1 MIWIDLKVYDTQ
13 KLSMVHNAIKKILNL
28 TVPERTRD
36 KERYAYFT
44 GENKIL
50 DMNKQ
55 FGELRP
61 GNKIYMELSTSK
73 KRTLNENNKVMR
85 KYAKMESMICMQNN
99 SWDQKIEVVC
109 STRIFDQQVL
119 RINSIILLPSTRNAS
134 YLLTSTYSRHFAS
147 STWISWVVKWHTVA
161 FPFHHHLTQFCFSN
175 FLSIPPFLPSPTH

>member
-13 KLSMVHNAIKKILNL
+13 KLSLVHNAIKKILNL

-134 YLLTSTYSRHFAS
+134 YLLTSTYSQLFAS
-147 STWISWVVKWHTVA
+147 ST
-161 FPFHHHLTQFCFSN
+161 
-175 FLSIPPFLPSPTH
+175 